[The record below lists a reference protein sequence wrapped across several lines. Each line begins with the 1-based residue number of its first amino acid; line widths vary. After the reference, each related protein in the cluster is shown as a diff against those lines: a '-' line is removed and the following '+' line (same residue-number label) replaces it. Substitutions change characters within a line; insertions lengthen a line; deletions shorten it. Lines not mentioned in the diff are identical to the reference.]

1 MRKNDKD
8 KEMDIIG
15 SKREGITEMERKR
28 EMDDGGAEEMKMGRK
43 REGGGERVKES
54 RGDRE
59 RSMSEGERGKERS
72 SEEAAVARW

>member
-43 REGGGERVKES
+43 RGR
-54 RGDRE
+54 RRAC
-59 RSMSEGERGKERS
+59 EGEQR
-72 SEEAAVARW
+72 